1 MTNNNY
7 LKFDKTTIFD
17 FKRACINAT
26 KQAAAKTVTYYVLNV
41 AYGNKGKRFFTLTVK
56 FVDTGVMYHYL
67 TNHLSAKT
75 AATIEN
81 YLRQNNVYIK

>member
-7 LKFDKTTIFD
+7 RKFDKTTIFD
-17 FKRACINAT
+17 FKRACVNAT
-26 KQAAAKTVTYYVLNV
+26 KQAAAKVATYYVLNV
-41 AYGNKGKRFFTLTVK
+41 PSGNKGKRFFTLTVK
-56 FVDTGVMYHYL
+56 NIHTGIMYHYL